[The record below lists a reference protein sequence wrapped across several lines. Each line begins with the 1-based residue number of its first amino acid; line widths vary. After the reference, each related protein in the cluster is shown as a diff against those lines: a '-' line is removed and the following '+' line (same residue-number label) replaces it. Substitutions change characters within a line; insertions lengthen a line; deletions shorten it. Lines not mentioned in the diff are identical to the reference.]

1 MIKLTE
7 YPNINTSE
15 IAIAGK
21 SYYYDNSLYN
31 SGQVL
36 AWSIRHN
43 EPETVETIEH
53 VFDLCEQ
60 VFKIGMVYFVSPNF
74 IFIQDKNSCLDFKI
88 WFTNKKIT
96 KIRVVR
102 ILTLQTETNDELLSQ
117 EYDKQRS
124 SSQDMNRFPVALEHN
139 VNIKFDSDN
148 LIENLTE
155 GHIKPMIKAIN
166 SIKLDRPANFRI
178 IK

>member
-1 MIKLTE
+1 MIKFTE

-15 IAIAGK
+15 IEIAGK

-31 SGQVL
+31 NGQTL
-36 AWSIRHN
+36 AWSIRRN
-43 EPETVETIEH
+43 EPETINPIEQ
-53 VFDLCEQ
+53 VFNLCEQ

-74 IFIQDKNSCLDFKI
+74 IFIQDKNSGLDFKVF
-88 WFTNKKIT
+88 FTNKKIT
-96 KIRVVR
+96 KIRIVR

-139 VNIKFDSDN
+139 VNLKFDDDN

-166 SIKLDRPANFRI
+166 SIKLDPPKSIFTV
-178 IK
+178 

>member
-15 IAIAGK
+15 IEIAGK
-21 SYYYDNSLYN
+21 NYYYDDSLYN

-36 AWSIRHN
+36 AWSIRRN
-43 EPETVETIEH
+43 EPETVETIEY
-53 VFDLCEQ
+53 VFSLCEHI
-60 VFKIGMVYFVSPNF
+60 FKIGTVYFVSPNF
-74 IFIQDKNSCLDFKI
+74 IFIQDKNSGLDFKVF
-88 WFTNKKIT
+88 FTNKKIT

-139 VNIKFDSDN
+139 VNLKFDDDY
-148 LIENLTE
+148 LIENLTY
-155 GHIKPMIKAIN
+155 GHIKPMINAIN
-166 SIKLDRPANFRI
+166 SIKLDPPKPIFTL
-178 IK
+178 

>member
-1 MIKLTE
+1 MIKFTE

-15 IAIAGK
+15 IEIAGK

-31 SGQVL
+31 NGQTL
-36 AWSIRHN
+36 AWSIRRN

-74 IFIQDKNSCLDFKI
+74 IFIQDKNSGLDFKI
-88 WFTNKKIT
+88 SFTNKKIT

-102 ILTLQTETNDELLSQ
+102 FLTLQTETNDELLSQ

-124 SSQDMNRFPVALEHN
+124 SSQDMNRFPVAIENN
-139 VNIKFDSDN
+139 VNLKFDDDY
-148 LIENLTE
+148 LIENLTYS
-155 GHIKPMIKAIN
+155 HIKPMIKAIN
-166 SIKLDRPANFRI
+166 SIKLDPPKPTFTV
-178 IK
+178 

>member
-15 IAIAGK
+15 IEIAGK

-31 SGQVL
+31 NEQTL
-36 AWSIRHN
+36 AWSIRNN
-43 EPETVETIEH
+43 EPDTIKSIEH

-60 VFKIGMVYFVSPNF
+60 VFKVGMVYFVSPNF

-88 WFTNKKIT
+88 FFTNKKIT

-102 ILTLQTETNDELLSQ
+102 FLTLQTETNDELLSQ

-124 SSQDMNRFPVALEHN
+124 SSHDINRFPVAIEN
-139 VNIKFDSDN
+139 DVNIKFDNDY
-148 LIENLTE
+148 LIENLTY
-155 GHIKPMIKAIN
+155 GHIKPMINAIN
-166 SIKLDRPANFRI
+166 SIKLEPPKPIFTL
-178 IK
+178 

>member
-15 IAIAGK
+15 IEIAGK
-21 SYYYDNSLYN
+21 NYYYDNSLYN

-36 AWSIRHN
+36 AWSIRRN
-43 EPETVETIEH
+43 EPKTVETIEQ

-60 VFKIGMVYFVSPNF
+60 VFKIGTVYFVSPNF
-74 IFIQDKNSCLDFKI
+74 IFIHDKNSGLDFKI
-88 WFTNKKIT
+88 FFTNKKIT

-117 EYDKQRS
+117 EYDNQWS
-124 SSQDMNRFPVALEHN
+124 SRVDMNRFPVALEHN
-139 VNIKFDSDN
+139 VNLKFDDDY
-148 LIENLTE
+148 LIENLTY
-155 GHIKPMIKAIN
+155 GHIKPMINAIN
-166 SIKLDRPANFRI
+166 SIKLEPPKPIFTL
-178 IK
+178 

>member
-7 YPNINTSE
+7 YPNINTCE
-15 IAIAGK
+15 IEIAGK
-21 SYYYDNSLYN
+21 NYYYDDSLYN

-36 AWSIRHN
+36 AWSIRRN
-43 EPETVETIEH
+43 EPEIVKTIEH

-60 VFKIGMVYFVSPNF
+60 VFKVGMVYFVSPNF
-74 IFIQDKNSCLDFKI
+74 IFIQDKNSGLDFKI
-88 WFTNKKIT
+88 FFTNKKIT

-102 ILTLQTETNDELLSQ
+102 FLTLQTETNDELLSQ

-139 VNIKFDSDN
+139 VNLKFDDSY
-148 LIENLTE
+148 LFENLVY

-166 SIKLDRPANFRI
+166 SIKLDPPKPTFTL
-178 IK
+178 

>member
-15 IAIAGK
+15 IEIAGK
-21 SYYYDNSLYN
+21 NYYYDDSLYN
-31 SGQVL
+31 SGQTL
-36 AWSIRHN
+36 AWSIRNN
-43 EPETVETIEH
+43 EPDTIKSIEH

-74 IFIQDKNSCLDFKI
+74 IFIQDKNSGLDFKI
-88 WFTNKKIT
+88 FFTNKKIT

-102 ILTLQTETNDELLSQ
+102 FLTLQTETNDELLSQ
-117 EYDKQRS
+117 EYGKQRS

-139 VNIKFDSDN
+139 VNLKFDDDY
-148 LIENLTE
+148 LIENLTY

-166 SIKLDRPANFRI
+166 SIKLDPPKPIFTL
-178 IK
+178 

>member
-7 YPNINTSE
+7 YANINTSE
-15 IAIAGK
+15 IEIAGK
-21 SYYYDNSLYN
+21 SYYYDGSLYN
-31 SGQVL
+31 TGSLL
-36 AWSIRHN
+36 AWSIRNN
-43 EPETVETIEH
+43 EADTIETIEH

-60 VFKIGMVYFVSPNF
+60 VFKVGMVYFVSPNF
-74 IFIQDKNSCLDFKI
+74 IFIQDKNSGLDFKVF
-88 WFTNKKIT
+88 FTNKKIT

-102 ILTLQTETNDELLSQ
+102 FLTLQTETNDELLSQ

-139 VNIKFDSDN
+139 VNLKFDNDY
-148 LIENLTE
+148 LIENLTY

-166 SIKLDRPANFRI
+166 SLKLDPPKPIFTV
-178 IK
+178 

>member
-15 IAIAGK
+15 IEIAGK
-21 SYYYDNSLYN
+21 NYYYDDSLYN

-36 AWSIRHN
+36 TWSIRRN

-74 IFIQDKNSCLDFKI
+74 IFIQDKNSGLDFKI
-88 WFTNKKIT
+88 FFTNKKIT

-117 EYDKQRS
+117 KYDKQRS

-139 VNIKFDSDN
+139 VNLKFDDN
-148 LIENLTE
+148 YLIENLTY

-166 SIKLDRPANFRI
+166 SIKLDPPKRI
-178 IK
+178 FTV

>member
-15 IAIAGK
+15 IEIAGK

-31 SGQVL
+31 NGQTL
-36 AWSIRHN
+36 AWSIRNN
-43 EPETVETIEH
+43 EPDTIKSIEQ

-60 VFKIGMVYFVSPNF
+60 VFKIGTVYFVNPNF
-74 IFIQDKNSCLDFKI
+74 IFIQDKNSGLDFKI
-88 WFTNKKIT
+88 FFTNKKIT

-102 ILTLQTETNDELLSQ
+102 FLTLQTETNDELLSQ

-139 VNIKFDSDN
+139 VNLKFDDDY
-148 LIENLTE
+148 LIENLTY
-155 GHIKPMIKAIN
+155 GHIKPMINTIN
-166 SIKLDRPANFRI
+166 SIKLDPPKPTFTM
-178 IK
+178 

>member
-7 YPNINTSE
+7 YPNINTCE
-15 IAIAGK
+15 IEIAGK

-31 SGQVL
+31 NGQTL
-36 AWSIRHN
+36 AWSIRNN
-43 EPETVETIEH
+43 EPDTIKSIEH

-60 VFKIGMVYFVSPNF
+60 VFKVGMVYFVSPNF

-166 SIKLDRPANFRI
+166 SIKLD
-178 IK
+178 

>member
-15 IAIAGK
+15 IEIAGK
-21 SYYYDNSLYN
+21 NYYYDDSLYN

-36 AWSIRHN
+36 TWSIRRN

-60 VFKIGMVYFVSPNF
+60 VFKVGMVYFVNPNF
-74 IFIQDKNSCLDFKI
+74 IFIQDKNSGLDFKI
-88 WFTNKKIT
+88 FFTNKKIT
-96 KIRVVR
+96 KIRIVR

-124 SSQDMNRFPVALEHN
+124 SAQDMNRFPVAIEN
-139 VNIKFDSDN
+139 DVNLKFDDSY
-148 LIENLTE
+148 LFENLTY
-155 GHIKPMIKAIN
+155 GHIKPMINAIN
-166 SIKLDRPANFRI
+166 SIKLDPPKPTFTV
-178 IK
+178 

>member
-7 YPNINTSE
+7 YANINTSE
-15 IAIAGK
+15 IEIAGK

-31 SGQVL
+31 NGQTL
-36 AWSIRHN
+36 AWSIRNN
-43 EPETVETIEH
+43 EPDTIKSIEH
-53 VFDLCEQ
+53 VFDLCEHI
-60 VFKIGMVYFVSPNF
+60 FKVGDVYFVSPNF
-74 IFIQDKNSCLDFKI
+74 IFIQDKNSGLDFKI
-88 WFTNKKIT
+88 FFTNKKIT

-139 VNIKFDSDN
+139 VNLKFDDDY
-148 LIENLTE
+148 LIENLTY
-155 GHIKPMIKAIN
+155 GHIKPMINAIN
-166 SIKLDRPANFRI
+166 SIKLDPPKPTFTV
-178 IK
+178 

>member
-36 AWSIRHN
+36 AWSIRHD

-166 SIKLDRPANFRI
+166 SIKLD
-178 IK
+178 

>member
-15 IAIAGK
+15 IEIAGK
-21 SYYYDNSLYN
+21 NYYYDDSLYN

-36 AWSIRHN
+36 AWSIRRN

-53 VFDLCEQ
+53 VFDLCASI
-60 VFKIGMVYFVSPNF
+60 FKIGTVYFVSPNF
-74 IFIQDKNSCLDFKI
+74 IFIQDKNSGLDFKI
-88 WFTNKKIT
+88 FFTNKKIT

-117 EYDKQRS
+117 EYGKQRS
-124 SSQDMNRFPVALEHN
+124 SSQDMNRFPVAIEN
-139 VNIKFDSDN
+139 DVNLKFDGSY
-148 LIENLTE
+148 LFENLVY
-155 GHIKPMIKAIN
+155 GHVKPMIKAIN
-166 SIKLDRPANFRI
+166 SIKLDPPKPTFTV
-178 IK
+178 

>member
-7 YPNINTSE
+7 YANINTSE
-15 IAIAGK
+15 IEIAGK
-21 SYYYDNSLYN
+21 SYYYDGSLYN
-31 SGQVL
+31 TGSLL
-36 AWSIRHN
+36 AWSIRNN
-43 EPETVETIEH
+43 EPDTIETIEH
-53 VFDLCEQ
+53 VFGLCEHI
-60 VFKIGMVYFVSPNF
+60 FKVGDVYFVSPNF
-74 IFIQDKNSCLDFKI
+74 IFIRDENSGLDFKI

-117 EYDKQRS
+117 EYGNQRS

-139 VNIKFDSDN
+139 VNIKFDDDY
-148 LIENLTE
+148 LIENLTY

-166 SIKLDRPANFRI
+166 SIKLDPPKPIFTV
-178 IK
+178 